1 MMSARVA
8 LVPRPRSSI
17 ISTSFAC
24 EIRDGGWVSLS
35 TIQGSPSSSSCWP
48 SSQFGISSSE
58 ERA

>member
-17 ISTSFAC
+17 ISISLPC
-24 EIRDGGWVSLS
+24 EIRDGGWVSLAIIS
-35 TIQGSPSSSSCWP
+35 GSPSRSSSCP
-48 SSQFGISSSE
+48 SSSFGISVSA

>member
-17 ISTSFAC
+17 SSTSRPWL
-24 EIRDGGWVSLS
+24 IREGGCVSLS
-35 TIQGSPSSSSCWP
+35 TSHGSPSSSSFWP
-48 SSQFGISSSE
+48 SSSFGISSSA

>member
-17 ISTSFAC
+17 ISISLPC
-24 EIRDGGWVSLS
+24 EIRDGGCVSLEIS
-35 TIQGSPSSSSCWP
+35 SGSPSRSIFCPSSS
-48 SSQFGISSSE
+48 FGISVSA

>member
-17 ISTSFAC
+17 ISISLPC
-24 EIRDGGWVSLS
+24 ESREGGWVSLS
-35 TIQGSPSSSSCWP
+35 TIQGSPSSASSWP
-48 SSQFGISSSE
+48 SSSFGISSSE

>member
-17 ISTSFAC
+17 ISISFAC
-24 EIRDGGWVSLS
+24 EIREGGWVSLA
-35 TIQGSPSSSSCWP
+35 TIQGSPSIPSSWP
-48 SSQFGISSSE
+48 SISAGISSSA

>member
-17 ISTSFAC
+17 ISISFAC
-24 EIRDGGWVSLS
+24 EIRPGGWVSLS
-35 TIQGSPSSSSCWP
+35 TIQGSPSSCRVWP
-48 SSQFGISSSE
+48 SSSFGISSSA

>member
-17 ISTSFAC
+17 SSISLPWL
-24 EIRDGGWVSLS
+24 IRDGGWVSLS
-35 TIQGSPSSSSCWP
+35 TIQGSPSRSRLWP
-48 SSQFGISSSE
+48 SSSFGISWSD

>member
-17 ISTSFAC
+17 ISTSLPWL
-24 EIRDGGWVSLS
+24 IRAGGWVSLS
-35 TIQGSPSSSSCWP
+35 TIQGSPSSSSYCP
-48 SSQFGISSSE
+48 SSSFGISSSP